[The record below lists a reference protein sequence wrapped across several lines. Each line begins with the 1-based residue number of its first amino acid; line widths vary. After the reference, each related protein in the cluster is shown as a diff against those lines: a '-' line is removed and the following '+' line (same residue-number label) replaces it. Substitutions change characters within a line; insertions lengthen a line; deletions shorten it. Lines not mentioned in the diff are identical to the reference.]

1 MLQSIRDRAHG
12 WLAWTIIGI
21 IIIPFALW
29 GIQEYV
35 GGDADV
41 EVASV
46 AGTKISQQDFQRDY
60 EQQRERMRSLLGDN
74 SASLDEAN
82 IKQSVLNSLITEQVL
97 HQSTDEL
104 GLRISN
110 AQLAGQIQS
119 MPEFQENGQFSKAV
133 FVEQLRRIGLTPE
146 GFEARVRQGL
156 LADQLNAGITSMSLV
171 TQSELDEAIRIKNQQ
186 REIGYLIL
194 PWENFKK
201 DVAIDEAA
209 VKKYYDE
216 HRKNLVNP
224 EQLSIEYIELSAS
237 DLAKSIKP
245 DDAELRKLYEEQRA
259 GFAVEEQRRASQILI
274 VPAKEADPA
283 ALASASAKAD
293 DLYKRLQAKG
303 DFAQLAKENSH
314 DKATAA
320 AGGDLGFVSK
330 GTLDPAVEQ
339 ALYALKPGEMSKPVK
354 TPAGLHILKLTEIKP
369 AYTKTFEEVR
379 AALEKDALQRKAQDL
394 FFEKSESLTNL
405 VYENPDTLA
414 IAAKE
419 LGLPIKTS
427 GLFSRQGGADEI
439 ARHAKVINAA
449 FSDEMLGRGYNSEPI
464 DLGENH
470 LVVLRVKEHK
480 EASERTL
487 EQVHQTISER
497 LLMSA
502 AQAKA
507 RAAGVAIQKR
517 LSQGEDPLVIAKEY
531 KTAWVKP
538 GLIGREDAGVKNPAI
553 VKAAFALPKPAKNAN
568 KSLPEAGG
576 EPLPSGDFAVI
587 ALYSVKEGSPAAM
600 EASARLALRR
610 ELQRAKAE
618 SEYQNFVNELKAETK
633 IVIQQ
638 DNL

>member
-12 WLAWTIIGI
+12 WLAWTIIGL

-41 EVASV
+41 NVASV
-46 AGTKISQQDFQRDY
+46 GGTKISQQDFQRAY
-60 EQQRERMRSLLGDN
+60 EQQRERMRGLLGNN
-74 SASLDEAN
+74 SETLDEAS
-82 IKQSVLNSLITEQVL
+82 IKQSVLNSLVTEQVL

-119 MPEFQENGQFSKAV
+119 MPEFQENGKFSKAV

-146 GFEARVRQGL
+146 GFEARVRYGVL
-156 LADQLNAGITSMSLV
+156 TDQLNAGITSMSLV

-194 PWENFKK
+194 PWESFKK
-201 DVAIDEAA
+201 DVIIDAAAIQ
-209 VKKYYDE
+209 KYYDE
-216 HRKNLVNP
+216 HRKDLVNP
-224 EQLSIEYIELSAS
+224 EQLSIEYLELSAS
-237 DLAKSIKP
+237 DLAKNSKS
-245 DDAELRKLYEEQRA
+245 DEAELRKLYEEQRA
-259 GFAVEEQRRASQILI
+259 GFAVEEQRHASQIVI
-274 VPAKEADPA
+274 VPAKEADPT

-303 DFAQLAKENSH
+303 DFAQLAKENSQ
-314 DKATAA
+314 DKAAA
-320 AGGDLGFVSK
+320 VTGGDLGFVSR
-330 GTLDPAVEQ
+330 GMLDPAVEQ
-339 ALYALKPGEMSKPVK
+339 ALYALKPGEVGKPIK
-354 TPAGLHILKLTEIKP
+354 TPAGFHIIKLTEIKP
-369 AYTKTFEEVR
+369 AYTKSFEEVR
-379 AALEKDALQRKAQDL
+379 AVLEKDATQRKAQDL

-405 VYENPDTLA
+405 VYENPDTLT

-427 GLFSRQGGADEI
+427 GLFSRQGGADGL
-439 ARHAKVINAA
+439 ARQAKVIKAA
-449 FSDEMLGRGYNSEPI
+449 FSEEVLVRGYNSEPVE
-464 DLGENH
+464 LGENH

-480 EASERTL
+480 EASERSL
-487 EQVHQTISER
+487 EQVRQSISER

-507 RAAGVAIQKR
+507 RAVGTVIQKR
-517 LSQGEDPLVIAKEY
+517 LSRGEDPVAIAKEY
-531 KTAWVKP
+531 KTEWVKP
-538 GLIGREDAGVKNPAI
+538 GVIGREDIGVKNPGI
-553 VKAAFALPKPAKNAN
+553 VKAAFALPKPVKNTD
-568 KSLPEAGG
+568 KVVPTAGG

-610 ELQRAKAE
+610 ELQRTKAE

-633 IVIQQ
+633 IVIQH
-638 DNL
+638 DKL